1 MPKRLHFHL
10 SRCESQIMDIVY
22 RLGEANAEE
31 VRKHMPD
38 PTSYNSVRVTMGILE
53 QKGYLT
59 HRLDGNKNVYRPTT
73 PVDTAKRSALRHV
86 LSTFFGGS
94 APKAVSTLLDMS
106 ASELSEDE
114 LKELARLIETARK
127 ERSR

>member
-38 PTSYNSVRVTMGILE
+38 SASYNSVRVTLSILE
-53 QKGYLT
+53 QKGYVA
-59 HRLDGNKNVYRPTT
+59 HRLDGNRHVYRPTT
-73 PVDTAKRSALRHV
+73 PIDTAKRSALRHV

-94 APKAVSTLLDMS
+94 APKAVSTLLRMS

-114 LKELARLIETARK
+114 LNELAQLIEEARK
-127 ERSR
+127 ERLK